1 MQESMHQT
9 ITISAP
15 LGALPRAAVLA
26 LVLVVV
32 CLPPH
37 ASAHGSSPAAVRAQ
51 IGTSVHTLNGVV
63 TVTLANATIGS

>member
-1 MQESMHQT
+1 MQESVHQT

-26 LVLVVV
+26 LILVVV

-37 ASAHGSSPAAVRAQ
+37 ASAHGSSPAQ

-63 TVTLANATIGS
+63 TVTLVNATIGA